1 MNKKVNFKLNVVQ
14 LLAIGFLALIF
25 IGGTILCLPV
35 SSADGSF
42 TNYLDSIFTA
52 VSAVSLTGLVT
63 VDTGTHWSTF
73 GKVII
78 IIMIQIGGL
87 AFMSVSTYIV
97 MRLGKKISSKG
108 NIPTA
113 ESINAY
119 SIKGLIRMVKY
130 VVSFTFIVELLGA
143 VILSTQLIPEYG
155 VGRGILYSLFHSI
168 SAFCNAGFDLF
179 GDFQSLIGHSSNTI
193 LLLTLSA
200 LVIIGGIGFIVVFE
214 IYRIL
219 TKEIKRISL
228 NSKVVLTVTAV
239 LLIVGTLVMFLLEY
253 NNPDTIG
260 TMSIKNKILNS
271 FFSATT
277 PRTGGFHSISADAMT
292 SGGKLLTIILMF
304 IGGSSGSTAG
314 GIKTATFGIIII
326 AVISVIRRREDAGV
340 YGRKISKET
349 VYKAFALFIIALT
362 LISAITMILTVT
374 ESKEKFVD
382 LFFEAT
388 SALSSAGIS
397 TGVTQRLSTVGKVII
412 ALSMYIGR
420 LVPLLAAFSLSAYK
434 KAKGFNYPEGKI
446 LIG

>member
-1 MNKKVNFKLNVVQ
+1 MNKKVNFKLNAVQ

-35 SSADGSF
+35 SAADGSF

-52 VSAVSLTGLVT
+52 ASAVSLTGLVT

-108 NIPTA
+108 SIPTS

-119 SIKGLIRMVKY
+119 TIKGLIKMVKY

-179 GDFQSLIGHSSNTI
+179 GNFQSLIGHSSNTI

-214 IYRIL
+214 IYRII
-219 TKEIKRISL
+219 TKESKRISL

-239 LLIVGTLVMFLLEY
+239 LLIVGTLGMFLLEY

-271 FFSATT
+271 FFSATA

-292 SGGKLLTIILMF
+292 SGGKLLNIILMF

-326 AVISVIRRREDAGV
+326 AVISVVRRREDAGV

-412 ALSMYIGR
+412 VLSMYIGR

-434 KAKGFNYPEGKI
+434 KKKGFNYPEGKI

>member
-1 MNKKVNFKLNVVQ
+1 MNKKVNFKLNAVQ

-52 VSAVSLTGLVT
+52 ASAVSLTGLVT

-108 NIPTA
+108 SIPTS

-119 SIKGLIRMVKY
+119 TIKGLIKMVKY

-179 GDFQSLIGHSSNTI
+179 GNFQSLIGHSSNTI

-214 IYRIL
+214 IYRII
-219 TKEIKRISL
+219 TKESKRISL

-239 LLIVGTLVMFLLEY
+239 LLIVGTLGMFLLEY

-271 FFSATT
+271 FFSATA

-292 SGGKLLTIILMF
+292 SGGKLLNIILMF

-326 AVISVIRRREDAGV
+326 AVISVVRRREDAGV

-412 ALSMYIGR
+412 VLSMYIGR

-434 KAKGFNYPEGKI
+434 KKKGFNYPEGKI

>member
-1 MNKKVNFKLNVVQ
+1 MNKKVNFKLNAVQ
-14 LLAIGFLALIF
+14 LLAIGFLAMIF
-25 IGGTILCLPV
+25 IGGTILCLPI

-63 VDTGTHWSTF
+63 IDTGTHWSTF

-87 AFMSVSTYIV
+87 AFMSVSTFVV
-97 MRLGKKISSKG
+97 MRIGKKISSKG
-108 NIPTA
+108 NISTA

-119 SIKGLIRMVKY
+119 SIKGIIKMVKY
-130 VVSFTFIVELLGA
+130 VITFTFGVELLGA

-214 IYRIL
+214 IYRII
-219 TKEIKRISL
+219 TKESKRISL

-239 LLIVGTLVMFLLEY
+239 LLIVGTLGMFLLEY

-271 FFSATT
+271 FFSATA

-326 AVISVIRRREDAGV
+326 AVISVVRRREDAGV

-349 VYKAFALFIIALT
+349 VYKAFALFIIALA

-388 SALSSAGIS
+388 SALSSTGIS
-397 TGVTQRLSTVGKVII
+397 TGVTQRLSTIGKVII